1 MKKILFSSL
10 LVCMLLTF
18 NNKIVYAEN
27 LTTYKE
33 QIKNGD
39 IRPPHYRDNSVSGPN
54 PTEDEWIE
62 SLEKQY
68 KDKNFLTLKKGK
80 TLTINKVDQDGK
92 PIPNVLFKLYKTRQ
106 DAEREYRTEYDFW
119 GMPES
124 VDLSYDSLKTDE
136 NGKLSFDNDKDYYIF
151 VKETETPKEIKKSE
165 EIVLVRNDNGVRFI
179 GEKEVSKMKVDE
191 ATDGQNLNEYL
202 QGLCE
207 GDHNINEKTDWL
219 VFDDNGTEKLVPKLP
234 LKYEIRKDQ
243 LKNLI
248 YGDENPEFVNVDGK
262 KYVIRIMRGLSDRYD
277 PKKGYENTSTIGS
290 EWNRL
295 ILPIIGIR
303 NDEGGLKPKFGRF
316 GSGSK
321 RNLVRNMPVL
331 AKYTWWTDFG
341 GDETYGFYRI
351 TQNKDSSSPD
361 DLILRGGGKYL
372 GAAGRFKKSSSDSS
386 SSATGFSYSD
396 TGWQPLLEEVKE

>member
-106 DAEREYRTEYDFW
+106 DAEREYRTEYDFL

-165 EIVLVRNDNGVRFI
+165 EIVPVRNDNGVRFI

-207 GDHNINEKTDWL
+207 G
-219 VFDDNGTEKLVPKLP
+219 GP
-234 LKYEIRKDQ
+234 
-243 LKNLI
+243 
-248 YGDENPEFVNVDGK
+248 
-262 KYVIRIMRGLSDRYD
+262 
-277 PKKGYENTSTIGS
+277 
-290 EWNRL
+290 
-295 ILPIIGIR
+295 
-303 NDEGGLKPKFGRF
+303 
-316 GSGSK
+316 
-321 RNLVRNMPVL
+321 
-331 AKYTWWTDFG
+331 
-341 GDETYGFYRI
+341 
-351 TQNKDSSSPD
+351 
-361 DLILRGGGKYL
+361 
-372 GAAGRFKKSSSDSS
+372 
-386 SSATGFSYSD
+386 
-396 TGWQPLLEEVKE
+396 